1 MQHLYNLANL
11 RQLFSRY
18 EQPVI
23 EGQGQLGAKL
33 FARNLLYVRE
43 RLQ

>member
-11 RQLFSRY
+11 RQLFGRY

-33 FARNLLYVRE
+33 FARNLLYVRK